1 MPSLPG
7 CWSQVKTE
15 AKAIA
20 NRREAIREHFVVRDD
35 LRRDVQVHDFK
46 AARARAAHSGVN
58 HLDVV
63 CALGKVGFHIARLR
77 KHVVM
82 PDGQRI
88 VTTPRHNP
96 VNAFTM

>member
-1 MPSLPG
+1 ML
-7 CWSQVKTE
+7 
-15 AKAIA
+15 
-20 NRREAIREHFVVRDD
+20 RIR
-35 LRRDVQVHDFK
+35 
-46 AARARAAHSGVN
+46 GVN

-63 CALGKVGFHIARLR
+63 RALEEVGFPIARLR

-82 PDGQRI
+82 PDSQRI

>member
-1 MPSLPG
+1 ML
-7 CWSQVKTE
+7 
-15 AKAIA
+15 
-20 NRREAIREHFVVRDD
+20 RIR
-35 LRRDVQVHDFK
+35 
-46 AARARAAHSGVN
+46 GVN

-63 CALGKVGFHIARLR
+63 CALEKVGFHIARLR